1 MLSKRRPLCAW
12 LAYAG
17 EDYMLKWDIIERHLE
32 PDQYAWFFRQPL
44 YKVQLVL
51 DNYHEP
57 TGDRWVTLVAEFF
70 DLALEE
76 EYTKLWG

>member
-12 LAYAG
+12 LAYSG
-17 EDYMLKWDIIERHLE
+17 EDYMLKWDVVERHLDSE
-32 PDQYAWFFRQPL
+32 QYAWFFKQPL

-51 DNYHEP
+51 DNTQEP

-70 DLALEE
+70 DLDLEE
-76 EYTKLWG
+76 EYKKLWG